1 MGLTVVDRATAAAL
15 TRSALGIPADA
26 TLDQMIAASLRRA
39 ASTNCP
45 TTPGALTAAVAR
57 SIVPLLEDQENLAD
71 GVAQVL
77 ERLVAVG
84 DLVETIEDRG
94 GIRRT
99 ALYLGQPRFVRRE
112 SGDALLLGVRPDGL
126 PLVSDELLEEVE
138 EFGYIRRLASRDD
151 LPEVLEAEGLREI
164 DRTRWL
170 RPPEELGADD
180 FVAMYDSRLSA
191 AGPSGDIEDL
201 RILDPATPSTYYRGR
216 WRQPGAQHTG
226 NFVSRRGQRFGA
238 ELWAYVALID
248 GQPTRLLDLP
258 ALTTDRGCDE
268 AWRLQ
273 AALDAVAGRPQPIV
287 VRGTG
292 HGRVA
297 LGLYSPPPR
306 WLQRRWELIGEPS
319 KVAGALFAC
328 EFTPS
333 DAREELRFTFNR
345 LWLSPQIASPED
357 SP

>member
-1 MGLTVVDRATAAAL
+1 MGLTVVGRATAAAL

-26 TLDQMIAASLRRA
+26 TLDQVIAGSLRRA

-57 SIVPLLEDQENLAD
+57 SIVPLLEDQEELAD

-84 DLVETIEDRG
+84 DLVETIEERG
-94 GIRRT
+94 GARRT
-99 ALYLGQPRFVRRE
+99 ALYLGRPRFVQRE

-126 PLVSDELLEEVE
+126 PLLSDELLEEVE
-138 EFGYIRRLASRDD
+138 EFGYIRRVASRPD
-151 LPEVLEAEGLREI
+151 LADVLEAEGLREVSS
-164 DRTRWL
+164 TRWL
-170 RPPEELGADD
+170 RPPQEVDADD
-180 FVAMYDSRLSA
+180 FVAMYDSRLTA
-191 AGPSGDIEDL
+191 AGPSGDIEGL
-201 RILDPATPSTYYRGR
+201 RILDAATPNTYYRGR

-226 NFVSRRGQRFGA
+226 NYVSRRGQRFGA

-248 GQPTRLLDLP
+248 GQPAKLLDLP

-268 AWRLQ
+268 AWRLA
-273 AALDAVAGRPQPIV
+273 AALDAVVGRPQQIV
-287 VRGTG
+287 ARGTG
-292 HGRVA
+292 HGRVT

-319 KVAGALFAC
+319 KVAGALFAY

-333 DAREELRFTFNR
+333 DAREELRFASDR
-345 LWLSPQIASPED
+345 LWLTPQIASSED